1 LLNRR
6 EIKLI
11 RYERITQNSS
21 FFVVNLSSRKLLLF
35 TLLKSYTYCRE
46 LTFSIKQ
53 PTKGGHIMAEVV
65 KSTGVSKESGY
76 LYYLGKDGNVWRS
89 KMARAGKGGGN
100 AEKVADAGVQRESG
114 YLYFIDKGGN
124 VARAPMAR
132 GRK

>member
-1 LLNRR
+1 
-6 EIKLI
+6 
-11 RYERITQNSS
+11 
-21 FFVVNLSSRKLLLF
+21 
-35 TLLKSYTYCRE
+35 
-46 LTFSIKQ
+46 
-53 PTKGGHIMAEVV
+53 MAEVV
-65 KSTGVSKESGY
+65 ARTGVTKEKGY

-100 AEKVADAGVQRESG
+100 AEMVASAGVTREAG